1 MQVHKAQDFASKRGK
16 LLTDDFLFLVRKVLV
31 IVYFME
37 DSSATLVI
45 KKCYIFLST
54 LILFFSVYTLVSYFL
69 NYSTLST
76 L

>member
-45 KKCYIFLST
+45 KKSYIFLST